1 MEAILTS
8 SNKMQS
14 ELFRFHCKGKEQSV
28 FIQSEKKID
37 QSVRCC
43 ILDLAGKELCCDEGV
58 FFQTTNDYE
67 LSVKLGKPGIYI
79 VRITVDE
86 QNFVETLYNL

>member
-28 FIQSEKKID
+28 FIQSEQNIN

-43 ILDLAGKELCCDEGV
+43 ILDLSGKELCCDEGN
-58 FFQTTNDYE
+58 FFESCTDYE

-79 VRITVDE
+79 VRITVDQ